1 MQLEN
6 TQMAIEEKLN
16 VIELWQENRPN
27 VMQIHKSEISPNVK
41 DIIDKWLA
49 FIGQSN
55 AKLSKADQNV

>member
-6 TQMAIEEKLN
+6 TQMTIEEKLN